1 MKTCTINGNNQSN
14 QSPNANIYSMPR
26 FRVSLVRENR
36 AAAPSLPI
44 TTSLTAA
51 ALLAPCFK
59 GIDREQFVICGLD
72 AKHRII
78 GLNIVS
84 VGSLTV
90 SIVHPREVFKPLILM
105 NACAALCAHNHPSGD
120 PDPSSEDRVLTA
132 RLRQAGELLGIT
144 LLDHII
150 LGDDRTYSFADH
162 SWPCA

>member
-1 MKTCTINGNNQSN
+1 MKTCTINGHNQPNQSL
-14 QSPNANIYSMPR
+14 PGNIYSLPR

-36 AAAPSLPI
+36 AAAPSMPI
-44 TTSLTAA
+44 TTSVTAA

-90 SIVHPREVFKPLILM
+90 SIVHPREVLSL
-105 NACAALCAHNHPSGD
+105 
-120 PDPSSEDRVLTA
+120 
-132 RLRQAGELLGIT
+132 
-144 LLDHII
+144 
-150 LGDDRTYSFADH
+150 SF
-162 SWPCA
+162 S